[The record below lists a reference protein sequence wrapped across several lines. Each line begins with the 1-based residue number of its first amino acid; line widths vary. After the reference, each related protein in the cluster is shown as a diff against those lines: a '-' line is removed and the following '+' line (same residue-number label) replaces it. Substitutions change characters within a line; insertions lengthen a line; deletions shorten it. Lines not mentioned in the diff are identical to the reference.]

1 MKVLIIC
8 YCYPPDPGPRAYRWS
23 AIAQCWA
30 EMGHE
35 VHVISGWKLG
45 AFEEELL
52 GGVHVHRVG
61 GAFSENLRLW
71 IERRR
76 GGGVAKKDAP
86 QREES
91 LGGERFS
98 GWARIAKIVHDAT
111 WKKVYWPDSTCLWFF
126 AARKTAFRLLGEIG
140 FDAVISTSTP
150 YTGHLVGR
158 AVKAKRND
166 IHWMVDIGDPFSSC
180 KPAVNN
186 SRLHGERNRRS
197 EQKVLDLCD
206 SATVTVASCR
216 RAYEEAFSGIE
227 GKIEVVP
234 PLLSGEYAAAP
245 RFSSEKKKLVFT
257 GSLYRDIRNPD
268 FLMRL
273 LSVVFERLPQVEAHF
288 FGRVNDCAECF
299 AEYETLLG
307 RNLFLHGQ
315 VARDV
320 ALKATFEADILINI
334 GNDTNYQLPSKLVDY
349 AASGLPIVNI
359 VSVADDS
366 SLDFLNNYPAA
377 MTFHDT
383 PQGPT
388 ADDVERLATFI
399 TASPPVT
406 PQVIDTFMTP
416 YRLTTIEQQYR
427 VLLGQK

>member
-23 AIAQCWA
+23 AIAEHWA
-30 EMGHE
+30 DMGHE
-35 VHVISGWKLG
+35 MHVISGWKLG
-45 AFEEELL
+45 ALEEELL
-52 GGVHVHRVG
+52 GAVHVHRVG

-76 GGGVAKKDAP
+76 GRAKNGGP

-98 GWARIAKIVHDAT
+98 GWARIAKILHDAT

-126 AARKTAFRLLGEIG
+126 SARKTALRLAKETG

-158 AVKAKRND
+158 AVKAARGG
-166 IHWMVDIGDPFSSC
+166 IHWMVDIGDPFWFSRPS
-180 KPAVNN
+180 VNN
-186 SRLHGERNRRS
+186 SSLHGKRNHRS
-197 EQKVLDLCD
+197 EQEILELCD

-216 RAYEEAFSGIE
+216 REYEEAFSGVD
-227 GKIEVVP
+227 GKIGVVP
-234 PLLSGEYAAAP
+234 PLFSGECTKTP
-245 RFSSEKKKLVFT
+245 RSSAGRKKLIFT

-268 FLMRL
+268 FLLRL
-273 LSVVFERLPQVEAHF
+273 LSAVFERVPEVEAHF
-288 FGRVNDCAECF
+288 YGRVNDCAECF
-299 AEYETLLG
+299 AEYENLKGT
-307 RNLFLHGQ
+307 NLFLHGQ
-315 VARDV
+315 VAREV
-320 ALKATFEADILINI
+320 ALKATFEADVLINI

-366 SLDFLNNYPAA
+366 SIDFLSSYPAA
-377 MTFHDT
+377 MTFKETSQMPTCDDIERLTNFIVSPPQIT
-383 PQGPT
+383 PQM
-388 ADDVERLATFI
+388 
-399 TASPPVT
+399 
-406 PQVIDTFMTP
+406 IDAFMTP
-416 YRLTTIEQQYR
+416 YRLPAIEQQYR
-427 VLLGQK
+427 ALLREL

>member
-23 AIAQCWA
+23 AIAERWA

-35 VHVISGWKLG
+35 VDVISGRKLG
-45 AFEEELL
+45 ALEEELL

-76 GGGVAKKDAP
+76 GGAKKDGS
-86 QREES
+86 QREEA

-111 WKKVYWPDSTCLWFF
+111 WKKVYWPDSTCLWLF
-126 AARKTAFRLLGEIG
+126 AARKKALRLVGKTA

-158 AVKAKRND
+158 AVKAVHSGM
-166 IHWMVDIGDPFSSC
+166 HWMVDIGDPFCFS
-180 KPAVNN
+180 KPAINN
-186 SRLHGERNRRS
+186 SSLHGKRNHRS
-197 EQKVLDLCD
+197 EQEILELCD

-216 RAYEEAFSGIE
+216 RVYEEAFSGID
-227 GKIEVVP
+227 GKIAVVP
-234 PLLSGEYAAAP
+234 PLFSGDGGMTVRLASP
-245 RFSSEKKKLVFT
+245 EKKKLIFT

-268 FLMRL
+268 YL
-273 LSVVFERLPQVEAHF
+273 LLLLNAVIEKFSQVEAHF
-288 FGRVNDCAECF
+288 YGRVNDCAECF
-299 AEYETLLG
+299 SEYESLQG
-307 RNLFLHGQ
+307 ENIFLHGQ
-315 VARDV
+315 VSRDV
-320 ALKATFEADILINI
+320 ALKATFEADVLINI

-349 AASGLPIVNI
+349 AASGLPIINI

-366 SLDFLNNYPAA
+366 SVDFLSKYPAA
-377 MTFHDT
+377 MTLKET

-388 ADDVERLATFI
+388 SDEVERLVDFI
-399 TASPPVT
+399 TSPPQIT
-406 PQVIDTFMTP
+406 PHMIDTFMMP
-416 YRLTTIEQQYR
+416 YRLPAIEQQYR
-427 VLLGQK
+427 ALLAQF